1 MVLIRCILFLMFSWD
16 FVFIIVIVLCSLY
29 LFLELVL
36 FPLFLVLLFDRVFR
50 PLSVVRVFF
59 VHLFLFH
66 IIVCG
71 CHFLLFLMILFVVLR
86 SWFSC
91 CVLLCVGFFVL
102 ILVICFW
109 HCFCFLISIFY
120 LLLFLVF
127 EFGNGFLV
135 FICDIILINVILRC
149 RLMLFLVLEF
159 VLCIWC
165 CSWFWLFLVYSCSCI
180 LFFGFVF
187 ELVISLCSWSWFSF
201 KFLVVFLVVC
211 SSFLLL
217 AC

>member
-59 VHLFLFH
+59 VHLFLFY

-71 CHFLLFLMILFVVLR
+71 CHFLLFVMILFVVLR

-102 ILVICFW
+102 ILVICF
-109 HCFCFLISIFY
+109 
-120 LLLFLVF
+120 
-127 EFGNGFLV
+127 
-135 FICDIILINVILRC
+135 
-149 RLMLFLVLEF
+149 
-159 VLCIWC
+159 
-165 CSWFWLFLVYSCSCI
+165 
-180 LFFGFVF
+180 
-187 ELVISLCSWSWFSF
+187 
-201 KFLVVFLVVC
+201 
-211 SSFLLL
+211 
-217 AC
+217 